1 MIKRYDAD
9 GDGHI
14 SAVEFQSIVRELESL
29 REKYTTDAK
38 KAKSKASMKM
48 PAPSGKNLLGE
59 SVSEAAAPAAAA
71 PAAAAPAAAAPAAAE
86 QPKELRSQASVEMDA
101 ANAEL
106 AASGAPAV
114 ATGDVQPDVTA

>member
-1 MIKRYDAD
+1 MSAHLGHQVIKRYDAD

-71 PAAAAPAAAAPAAAE
+71 PAAAE